1 MAIIKKSDFV
11 RYTKTQLEEKLT
23 QLKEELLKLNAQ
35 RAIGTTLENPG
46 KIKSVKRMIAKINTT
61 LKQEPKI
68 KEVKKLKI

>member
-11 RYTKTQLEEKLT
+11 RYTKAQLEEKLI

-35 RAIGTTLENPG
+35 RAIGTTLESPG
-46 KIKSVKRMIAKINTT
+46 KLKSIKRMIAKINTA

-68 KEVKKLKI
+68 KEVKPKTK